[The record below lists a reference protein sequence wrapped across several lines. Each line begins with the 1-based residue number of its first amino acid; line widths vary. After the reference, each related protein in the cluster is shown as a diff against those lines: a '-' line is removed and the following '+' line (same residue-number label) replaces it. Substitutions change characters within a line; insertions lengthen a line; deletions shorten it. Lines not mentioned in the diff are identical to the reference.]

1 VTATEVSTRYLA
13 ATDPSVSPIRS
24 ATGHRWPLSGAAAAL
39 FGGIA
44 TLLPSKVNMQP
55 DNHATSAAVIAT
67 LHRWPYQVAVIAGL
81 FSVACM
87 LATATGWR
95 RWAAERAPGNLAAE
109 TVGKALGATAAAM
122 MIGFGLLGS
131 LAVYLHGG
139 INQHMFSRDG
149 LFSVYMFIDFAP
161 YVAWWG
167 ATVAAA
173 ALAWIAFRNRL
184 VPRWLGAM
192 SAAAVAIAVLPM
204 LLTGLPG
211 MPGVVGPFWLLVV
224 SVGMSRHVRSV

>member
-1 VTATEVSTRYLA
+1 V
-13 ATDPSVSPIRS
+13 
-24 ATGHRWPLSGAAAAL
+24 
-39 FGGIA
+39 FGGVA

-55 DNHATSAAVIAT
+55 DNHATSAAVIAS

-81 FSVACM
+81 CAVACM
-87 LATATGWR
+87 LATASGWR

-109 TVGKALGATAAAM
+109 TVGKAMGATAGAM
-122 MIGFGLLGS
+122 MIAFGMLGS

-149 LFSVYMFIDFAP
+149 LFSVYMFVDFAP

-173 ALAWIAFRNRL
+173 ALAWVAFRNRL
-184 VPRWLGAM
+184 VPRWLGAA
-192 SAAAVAIAVLPM
+192 SVAAVAIAVVPL

-224 SVGMSRHVRSV
+224 SVGMNRHVRSV

>member
-1 VTATEVSTRYLA
+1 
-13 ATDPSVSPIRS
+13 
-24 ATGHRWPLSGAAAAL
+24 
-39 FGGIA
+39 
-44 TLLPSKVNMQP
+44 MQP
-55 DNHATSAAVIAT
+55 DNHATSAAVIAS

-81 FSVACM
+81 CAVACM
-87 LATATGWR
+87 LATAAGWR

-109 TVGKALGATAAAM
+109 TVGKAMGATAGAM
-122 MIGFGLLGS
+122 MIGFGMLGS

-149 LFSVYMFIDFAP
+149 LFSVYMFVDFAP

-173 ALAWIAFRNRL
+173 ALAWVAFHNRL
-184 VPRWLGAM
+184 VPRWLGAI
-192 SAAAVAIAVLPM
+192 SVAAVAIAVLPL

-211 MPGVVGPFWLLVV
+211 MPGVVGPFWLLLV
-224 SVGMSRHVRSV
+224 SIGMNRHVRSV